1 MSTKEMAYSII
12 DQLGE
17 EELQCFITLF
27 RRLYPPKE
35 NLENGKQ
42 EHDEMA
48 ERRAAFERMKNA
60 CRYIPNLDEKQEL
73 AAYREEKYG
82 NESAD

>member
-17 EELQCFITLF
+17 EELQGFITLF

-73 AAYREEKYG
+73 AEYREEKYG

>member
-60 CRYIPNLDEKQEL
+60 CRYIPDLDEKQEL

>member
-35 NLENGKQ
+35 NLENGKH